1 MWRAAVTLLHAVPGV
16 SAWVTLAQQHYGA
29 QVDEWILESKGTT
42 GISDKSAQAQLY
54 LSRGQLWNMPDD
66 PESTHGLG
74 GGIAYAWDPKLCDLL
89 LPRMRENVMNL
100 ISCADLKASLQRGF
114 DAWAINNRFIKFI
127 DVSSA
132 CQQQYTLTQDC
143 PLAEVWVSAL
153 SCTFVSALCPGAGPS
168 NTGAL
173 TWAAA
178 ATPKYAL
185 TDRFR
190 FTNGQY
196 NKLGSAY
203 RRTIEITGGV
213 LLFNVGTP
221 DAPGMCWYMD
231 SAFCSGFH
239 SMKLFFPGDNAAS
252 KAANARVVIS
262 VIFYVIWVTSLL
274 FFIYSMFY
282 LFFPRSDFWETLE
295 DAVDGGVITK
305 EERIALEEA
314 KKKYWANMLKRL
326 AKYETLNVATIITMM
341 VGLPLVY
348 YQLFLPCWDCYD
360 FEGAAVHEAGHLLGM
375 GHPDAFPA
383 TLPSWSTNPGS
394 NVYNGLLAGGRLYNQ
409 TSCVSNWNWVKNGT
423 PADAVLEDTG
433 VRNAVMESFTQ
444 NNPSQCLSVD
454 DAEGLQT
461 LYPDC
466 QGYWSSTPNC
476 IKVNLNFGIV
486 RILLYLGVP
495 LIVVSWVVLVF
506 DYFVDEYVR
515 VPDQGQ
521 MKTRMKK
528 SDRII
533 GNINKNG
540 ELTT

>member
-16 SAWVTLAQQHYGA
+16 SAWVSAAPELACRPEHAAVARPQAARSPSMRVVPEPPSWPGAQVTLAQQHYGA

-360 FEGAAVHEAGHLLGM
+360 FEGAAVHEAGAALTPAPPLGPTAHQPSAVLCSQATSSAWGTRTRFQPRCLLG
-375 GHPDAFPA
+375 PRTRDP
-383 TLPSWSTNPGS
+383 TCT
-394 NVYNGLLAGGRLYNQ
+394 
-409 TSCVSNWNWVKNGT
+409 TVSS
-423 PADAVLEDTG
+423 P
-433 VRNAVMESFTQ
+433 
-444 NNPSQCLSVD
+444 
-454 DAEGLQT
+454 AEGCT
-461 LYPDC
+461 
-466 QGYWSSTPNC
+466 
-476 IKVNLNFGIV
+476 
-486 RILLYLGVP
+486 
-495 LIVVSWVVLVF
+495 
-506 DYFVDEYVR
+506 
-515 VPDQGQ
+515 
-521 MKTRMKK
+521 TR
-528 SDRII
+528 RRA
-533 GNINKNG
+533 
-540 ELTT
+540 